1 MSERKTAEPPPT
13 AGWFRRGEGSLG
25 LIAPAIDEFEAPE
38 MDLEQNVD
46 CACER
51 FVRNRG
57 VYEGTSLTA

>member
-46 CACER
+46 CACENDSSEIVA
-51 FVRNRG
+51 F
-57 VYEGTSLTA
+57 TTALR